1 MPCKA
6 KSEQSRGG
14 RKIKQRILG
23 TFLEREAK
31 RENLESEK
39 IIKENSW
46 HRKKKKKGEKNKR
59 ENLE

>member
-46 HRKKKKKGEKNKR
+46 HRKKKKKRGKK
-59 ENLE
+59 